1 MKKKLLYLVN
11 DLEYFLSHR
20 FDIALAA
27 KQKGYEVYVYYG
39 TLRRGDP
46 SRLTDQNIK
55 VKSFFINRR
64 KKNLFLDFLTFS
76 NLFFITL
83 LLRPKIIHLISIKP
97 YLYGGIIARLLR
109 IHGVVSSVS
118 GLGNALSVE
127 NTKKFTTW
135 VFLKPIFTFAFNN
148 KNQFIIVQNKSD
160 QQFLVN
166 WLQIRPEKVV
176 MTNGS
181 GVNVKKIFVAAEANK
196 TPTISLAARLIY
208 DKGIREFVQV
218 ARAFTRRKIKANF
231 WIIGE
236 VDHGNPMSISEKD
249 LREWSREPNVTFLGY
264 QEDVINLYLKSSIVC
279 LPSYYGE
286 GMPKSLLEAAACGRP
301 IVTTDLP
308 GCRDTIIPGT
318 TGLLVPPRD
327 ASELERALEILVL
340 NPDTRRQYGEA
351 SRLHAEKHFNVEKVI
366 DTHLNIYQRLCVN
379 EF

>member
-27 KQKGYEVYVYYG
+27 QQNGYDVYVYYG
-39 TLRRGDP
+39 TLRRGEPD
-46 SRLTDQNIK
+46 RLINHNIK

-76 NLFFITL
+76 NLFLIIL
-83 LLRPKIIHLISIKP
+83 LLRPNIIHLISIKP
-97 YLYGGIIARLLR
+97 YLYGGIIARLLG
-109 IHGVVSSVS
+109 ITGVVSSVS
-118 GLGNALSVE
+118 GLGNALSAKT
-127 NTKKFTTW
+127 TKKFTTRF
-135 VFLKPIFTFAFNN
+135 FLKHVFAYAFNN
-148 KNQFIIVQNKSD
+148 KNQFIIVQNESD
-160 QQFLVN
+160 QQFLLK
-166 WLQIRPEKVV
+166 WLQINPEKIV

-181 GVNVKKIFVAAEANK
+181 GVKIDNILVSAEAGK
-196 TPTISLAARLIY
+196 TPIISLAARLIY
-208 DKGIREFVQV
+208 DKGIFEFVEV
-218 ARAFTRRKIKANF
+218 ARAFTQRKIKANF

-249 LREWSREPNVTFLGY
+249 LREWAREPNVTFLGY
-264 QEDVINLYLKSSIVC
+264 QEDVISLYLKSSIVC

-308 GCRDTIIPGT
+308 GCKDTIISGT

-327 ASELERALEILVL
+327 ASELGRVLELLVL

-351 SRLHAEKHFNVEKVI
+351 ARLHAEKHFNIKKVI
-366 DTHLNIYQRLCVN
+366 DTHLNIYQKLCLN